1 MIEFAFKAAD
11 VEARAG
17 RTLQGMV
24 TTEAVDAQDEVIIAD
39 GVTFRRNEA
48 GKLVVPLL
56 AGHND
61 QDPAQT
67 IGKMRDVD
75 RRDNGWWANF
85 FVHPLHEDLWQKA
98 RDGLLMFSV
107 GIKYLDRRAASPAE
121 RERWPGVE
129 TVVHRC
135 EVYEV
140 SLVACPANAE
150 AIVTA
155 AKSHQITGKMAEW
168 LTGRPLDEILAQP
181 ISVKLEPAHKTMVK
195 LQREPI
201 RVRII

>member
-1 MIEFAFKAAD
+1 MIETTHKAAD
-11 VEARAG
+11 AEAKAG

-39 GVTFRRNEA
+39 GVSFRTNEA

-61 QDPAQT
+61 RDPSQT
-67 IGKMRDVD
+67 IGKIRDVE
-75 RRDNGWWANF
+75 RRGDGWWANF

-107 GIKYLDRRAASPAE
+107 GIKYLDRRAASPQE

-140 SLVACPANAE
+140 SLVACPANTE

-155 AKSHQITGKMAEW
+155 AKSHEITGKMAQW
-168 LTGRPLDEILAQP
+168 LTGLPLDEILAEP
-181 ISVKLEPAHKTMVK
+181 VKITIEPKEKTTVVFK
-195 LQREPI
+195 PAAT
-201 RVRII
+201 RVRIL